1 MKTLGVFGDSW
12 ADGSFGHDML
22 DKDIGN
28 SLAWYNHIPEHSATS
43 HARGGSSLYYTYKQF
58 LEHHANYDKIVVI
71 LTQYERIPEGFFYV
85 EEFKD
90 VQVFV
95 PGINETEFFLKKY
108 KKELTTFNANKLKA
122 IREFYLWCQD
132 GAICHDM
139 GMLMVDKIKQVRPD
153 AILINGFYHGLGSPD
168 IGQNKFP
175 EVTGPAIMEY
185 LDAMIR
191 GIIPDV
197 SDVQFP
203 HLKVRGRPEIRGAC
217 HLSKESNLVLA
228 KDVYHALVTG
238 VWNPIVPYAIPH
250 DNIDRDYY
258 YGKHQW

>member
-28 SLAWYNHIPEHSATS
+28 SLAWYNHIPEYSATS

-132 GAICHDM
+132 GTICHDM
-139 GMLMVDKIKQVRPD
+139 GMLIVDKIKQVRPD
-153 AILINGFYHGLGSPD
+153 AILINGFYHGQGSPD

-175 EVTGPAIMEY
+175 EVTGPAIMKY

-191 GIIPDV
+191 GIITDV
-197 SDVQFP
+197 SDVEFP

-217 HLSKESNLVLA
+217 HLSKEANLVLA
-228 KDVYHALVTG
+228 KDIHHALITG

-250 DNIDRDYY
+250 ENSNIDYY
-258 YGKHQW
+258 YGKHLW